1 MSHIDDGII
10 GQINGQIRI
19 FHALVV
25 RILCGD
31 IGGLITSE
39 DCLGAGHQFLG
50 IKRFFHIIIR
60 TQLQSQYFVED
71 FTFCGKHDDG
81 NGVLC
86 TDLSAHL
93 ITVNAGKHQ
102 IQQNQIRSK
111 GLHSRHHGFPVIDDH
126 GIKAFLRQI
135 EGDQFRNI
143 IIIIYDENFLFTY
156 HVV

>member
-10 GQINGQIRI
+10 GQINGQVCI
-19 FHALVV
+19 FHTLVV
-25 RILCGD
+25 GILRGG
-31 IGGLITSE
+31 IGGLVTPE
-39 DCLGAGHQFLG
+39 NCFGAGYQFLG

-60 TQLQSQYFVED
+60 TQFQSQYLVED
-71 FTFCGKHDDG
+71 FTFCGKHDDR

-86 TDLSAHL
+86 PDLSAHL
-93 ITVNAGKHQ
+93 ITINAGKHQ

-111 GLHSRHHGFPVIDDH
+111 GLHSRHHGFSVIDDH
-126 GIKAFLRQI
+126 GIKTFLRQI

-143 IIIIYDENFLFTY
+143 IIIIYNENFLFTY